1 VSWGCQRIIYTEIE
15 RDGTGLGINGP
26 LYQDLQKIPG
36 LAITASGGVARVAD
50 IDTLAAIGVEGV
62 IIGKAL
68 YNGSLSL
75 REVLRRS
82 GKTTKEGL
90 R

>member
-1 VSWGCQRIIYTEIE
+1 
-15 RDGTGLGINGP
+15 
-26 LYQDLQKIPG
+26 
-36 LAITASGGVARVAD
+36 AITASGGVARVAD